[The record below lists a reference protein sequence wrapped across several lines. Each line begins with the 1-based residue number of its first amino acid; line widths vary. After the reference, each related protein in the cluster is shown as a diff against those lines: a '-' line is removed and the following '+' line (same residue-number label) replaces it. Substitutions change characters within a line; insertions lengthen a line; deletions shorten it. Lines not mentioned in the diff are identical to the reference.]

1 VTDQRVTVEL
11 YTLSACPWSRNAR
24 AWLDN
29 RHVTYDFVD
38 YDLAGEDTQVH
49 IQEEMVGRGASAFP
63 FVKFG
68 DTDFIIGF
76 NPDAFA
82 RLLGLPRDAELEAAA
97 AQQAG
102 GEGSA
107 EASQGPAGGA
117 GASTEARDG
126 SAAGDESTGESGEEG

>member
-1 VTDQRVTVEL
+1 VPDGGRQNGLNDGRSTRVADQRVTVEL
-11 YTLSACPWSRNAR
+11 YTLSTCPWSRNAR

-38 YDLAGEDTQVH
+38 YDLAGEDMQTH
-49 IQEEMVGRGASAFP
+49 IQEEMVSRGASAFP

-82 RLLGLPRDAELEAAA
+82 RLLGLPKDAELEAEALA
-97 AQQAG
+97 KAD
-102 GEGSA
+102 A
-107 EASQGPAGGA
+107 EAGA
-117 GASTEARDG
+117 GERREAH
-126 SAAGDESTGESGEEG
+126 GESGEEG

>member
-1 VTDQRVTVEL
+1 MTDQRVNVEL
-11 YTLSACPWSRNAR
+11 YTLSTCPWSRNAR

-29 RHVTYDFVD
+29 RHVAYDFVD

-82 RLLGLPRDAELEAAA
+82 RLLGLPRDADLEAAA

-102 GEGSA
+102 GEGGAEAPKGPSGVAGASA
-107 EASQGPAGGA
+107 EAGGES
-117 GASTEARDG
+117 AS
-126 SAAGDESTGESGEEG
+126 DESTGESGEEG